1 MKEEKLDSEE
11 KSSLSCFILAVSL
24 LLVSENWLAITT
36 RQRLIMKNVPILLRQ
51 SDLPS
56 VMMRLYYY
64 ENNKVDKVVERV
76 NILYEVHHIRP
87 ALQRDDNKYR
97 HPGQP

>member
-51 SDLPS
+51 SNPS
-56 VMMRLYYY
+56 WVIKLYYD
-64 ENNKVDKVVERV
+64 ENNEVDKVVERV
-76 NILYEVHHIRP
+76 NILYQVHHIRP
-87 ALQRDDNKYR
+87 ALQRDHNKYR

>member
-1 MKEEKLDSEE
+1 MGQVDDVSVQVGVLLILLTAEYFTGKYLVFLRKGNLSVKEEKVDSEE

-51 SDLPS
+51 
-56 VMMRLYYY
+56 
-64 ENNKVDKVVERV
+64 
-76 NILYEVHHIRP
+76 
-87 ALQRDDNKYR
+87 
-97 HPGQP
+97 

>member
-24 LLVSENWLAITT
+24 LLVSENWLAMTT

-51 SDLPS
+51 SGPS
-56 VMMRLYYY
+56 LVRKLYYD
-64 ENNKVDKVVERV
+64 ENNEVDKVVERV
-76 NILYEVHHIRP
+76 NILYQVHHVRP
-87 ALQRDDNKYR
+87 AFQRYHHKYR

>member
-1 MKEEKLDSEE
+1 MKEVKLESEE
-11 KSSLSCFILAVSL
+11 SSSLSCFILAVSL

-51 SDLPS
+51 SNPPW
-56 VMMRLYYY
+56 VMKLYYD
-64 ENNKVDKVVERV
+64 ENNEVDKVVERV
-76 NILYEVHHIRP
+76 NILYQVHHICP
-87 ALQRDDNKYR
+87 ALQRYHYKYR

>member
-51 SDLPS
+51 SNPAS
-56 VMMRLYYY
+56 VRKHYYD
-64 ENNKVDKVVERV
+64 ENNEVDKVVEGV
-76 NILYEVHHIRP
+76 NVLYQVHHIRP
-87 ALQRDDNKYR
+87 AFQ
-97 HPGQP
+97 